1 MLSRVLL
8 KIIISKKN
16 IMNVGILTS
25 GGLCPGLNTVIR
37 NVVLKELSM
46 NKYTNVYGYHSGFH
60 GLNKNIKTRLT
71 EGDVTWIQD
80 KAGTILCTSR
90 ERLSIGEASSTI
102 STLDKI
108 YCIGGNG
115 TLEAAKLIHKSFFEV
130 NVVGIA
136 KTIDNDIH
144 QLNSFGYQ
152 TAADETSKCIRCAY
166 TEAKSM
172 QCIVFIETMG
182 RNSGFLA
189 AHSTQ
194 ASAGFVDYCIVPES
208 PIDTHTMFEHIVHTY
223 DAQNYCVVVVSEGV
237 NYDVLYRRIKEAR
250 KTKRIVPG
258 YIVRSCKP
266 NISDIILA
274 TNMAT
279 QAVTKSYVKKNFIQ
293 GVDKDISFD
302 EFETGERM
310 LNLDEFKEMTDL
322 HIKHV

>member
-1 MLSRVLL
+1 M
-8 KIIISKKN
+8 N
-16 IMNVGILTS
+16 IGVLTS

-46 NKYTNVYGYHSGFH
+46 NKHTNVYGYYAGFD
-60 GLNKNIKTRLT
+60 GLNKNKKLRLR
-71 EGDVTWIQD
+71 EDDVIWIQD
-80 KAGTILCTSR
+80 KPGTILHTSR
-90 ERLSIGEASSTI
+90 ERLSIGESSRSI
-102 STLDKI
+102 STLDKL

-115 TLEAAKLIHKSFFEV
+115 TLEAAKLIHDSFYDI
-130 NVVGIA
+130 NVIGIA

-144 QLNSFGYQ
+144 QLDSFGYQ

-166 TEAKSM
+166 TEATSM

-189 AHSTQ
+189 ARATQ
-194 ASAGFVDYCIVPES
+194 ASAGYVDYCIVPES
-208 PIDTHTMFEHIVHTY
+208 PIDNHCMYDHIVHTF

-237 NYDVLYRRIKEAR
+237 NYEVLYRRIEENR
-250 KTKRIVPG
+250 KTKRIIPG

-279 QAVTKSYVKKNFIQ
+279 QAVTKSYGKKNFIQ
-293 GVDKDISFD
+293 GVDKDISLDDFQ
-302 EFETGERM
+302 TGERK
-310 LNLDEFKEMTDL
+310 LCIDEFKEMTDL

>member
-1 MLSRVLL
+1 
-8 KIIISKKN
+8 
-16 IMNVGILTS
+16 MNVGILTS

-37 NVVLKELSM
+37 NVALKELSL
-46 NKYTNVYGYHSGFH
+46 NKHTNVYGFDSGFH
-60 GLNKNIKTRLT
+60 GLNKNIKTRLI
-71 EGDVTWIQD
+71 EEDVMYIQD
-80 KAGTILCTSR
+80 KPGTILHTSR
-90 ERLSIGEASSTI
+90 ERLSIGEAVHSI
-102 STLDKI
+102 STLDKL

-115 TLEAAKLIHKSFFEV
+115 TLEASKLIHQSFFDV
-130 NVVGIA
+130 NVIGIA

-144 QLNSFGYQ
+144 QLDSFGYQ
-152 TAADETSKCIRCAY
+152 TAAEETSKCIRCAY

-172 QCIVFIETMG
+172 RCIVFIETMG

-194 ASAGFVDYCIVPES
+194 ASAGYVDYCIVPES
-208 PIDTHTMFEHIVHTY
+208 PIDNQCMYDHIVHTY

-237 NYDVLYRRIKEAR
+237 NDEVLYRRIEEAR

-279 QAVTKSYVKKNFIQ
+279 HAVTKSYMKKNFIQ
-293 GVDKDISFD
+293 GVDKDISFED
-302 EFETGERM
+302 FETGERK
-310 LNLDEFKEMTDL
+310 LNIDEFKEMTDL
-322 HIKHV
+322 HVKHV